1 MAKTQFIS
9 KKRLIS
15 VIRRIGDSKGTGLVS
30 ILTDNQRAV
39 LLKFSRGMLIHCY
52 SRSRDIAVV
61 LQVLNETDFVKFSFT
76 SVPVENLP
84 ELMSIDTFTEILES
98 GDNRGVKSSSTP
110 QQIVVAKSDQTDITR
125 EPLKELL
132 VDIASEYIG
141 LVAEIVVDES
151 LDSNADTF
159 AVIDTIADMIPEPE
173 RAAAFREAVEIRMK
187 LAADL

>member
-1 MAKTQFIS
+1 
-9 KKRLIS
+9 
-15 VIRRIGDSKGTGLVS
+15 
-30 ILTDNQRAV
+30 
-39 LLKFSRGMLIHCY
+39 
-52 SRSRDIAVV
+52 
-61 LQVLNETDFVKFSFT
+61 VLNETDFVKFSFT

-84 ELMSIDTFTEILES
+84 ELMSIDNFTEILES
-98 GDNRGVKSSSTP
+98 GDNGGVESSSTP
-110 QQIVVAKSDQTDITR
+110 QQSVVAKSDQTDITR

-151 LDSNADTF
+151 LDSNTDIF

>member
-15 VIRRIGDSKGTGLVS
+15 VIRKIADSKGTGLVS
-30 ILTDNQRAV
+30 ILTDTQRAV
-39 LLKFSRGMLIHCY
+39 LLKFSRGKLIHCY

-61 LQVLNETDFVKFSFT
+61 LQVLNETNFVKFSYT
-76 SVPVENLP
+76 TVPAENLP

-98 GDNRGVKSSSTP
+98 AGNRGVKSSSTT
-110 QQIVVAKSDQTDITR
+110 QRSEVTGTEQTDITR

-151 LDSNADTF
+151 LQINGDAF
-159 AVIDTIADMIPEPE
+159 AVIDSIAEMISDPE
-173 RAAAFREAVEIRMK
+173 REAAFREAVEIRMK